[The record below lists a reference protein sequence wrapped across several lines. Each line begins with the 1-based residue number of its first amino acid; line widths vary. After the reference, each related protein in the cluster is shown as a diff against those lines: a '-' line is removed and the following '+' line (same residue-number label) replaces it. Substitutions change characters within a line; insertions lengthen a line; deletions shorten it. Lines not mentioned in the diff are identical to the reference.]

1 MMSRLKLCLLLVLG
15 AAATLQA
22 DTAPILTGWDQI
34 RVEPMKTS
42 IYFGNVT
49 LTPGV
54 FERKGSTL
62 SATYEAKVF
71 PWFFWSET
79 GRIVITLKD
88 TDLANLAKG
97 EKAEFTGD
105 AANQK
110 NKPRK
115 VTGYAQP
122 VDTTTGKFKV
132 RIMANGVELVFKGT
146 YRFGSGK

>member
-1 MMSRLKLCLLLVLG
+1 MMSRLKLCLFLGLG
-15 AAATLQA
+15 AAAALRA
-22 DTAPILTGWDQI
+22 DPAPILTGWDHI
-34 RVEPMKTS
+34 SVEPMKTS
-42 IYFGNVT
+42 IYLGNVT

-62 SATYEAKVF
+62 AATYEARVF

-88 TDLANLAKG
+88 ADLANLAKG

-105 AANQK
+105 AVNQK
-110 NKPRK
+110 SKPRK
-115 VTGYAQP
+115 VTGYARP
-122 VDTTTGKFKV
+122 VDATTGQFKV
-132 RIMANGVELVFKGT
+132 RILANGVELVFDGN